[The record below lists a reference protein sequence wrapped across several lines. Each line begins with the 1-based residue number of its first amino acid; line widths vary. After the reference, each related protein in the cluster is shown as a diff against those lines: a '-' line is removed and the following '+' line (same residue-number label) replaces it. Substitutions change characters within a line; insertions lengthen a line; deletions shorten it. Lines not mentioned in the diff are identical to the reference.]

1 MSKICT
7 NLGQYQQSL
16 ERGLVNVVSLLP
28 LPSKKQSD
36 PNGFSQTSLI
46 SDISGKLI
54 GQTSVVTVSD
64 IKDTFYGASGMEVHF
79 GTFFYNYV
87 VFTTHI
93 SIHTTNSRTSCIY
106 NQCSY

>member
-1 MSKICT
+1 MNKICT

-28 LPSKKQSD
+28 LPSKKQND
-36 PNGFSQTSLI
+36 PNGFFLESLI
-46 SDISGKLI
+46 SDISGKMI

-79 GTFFYNYV
+79 GYIFFK
-87 VFTTHI
+87 I
-93 SIHTTNSRTSCIY
+93 I
-106 NQCSY
+106 